1 MSEVGRVGGAIRAFA
16 IRDLRVAL
24 SYKIPFVLEIIGSAF
39 AILTVWFVAKL
50 VGTDLVPGGYF
61 SFVVAGLVVS
71 SFVDAGVST
80 LGGNL
85 REGQLTGT
93 LEATLSSGAR
103 PAALAAGMAVYP
115 MVSAVFAAVVY
126 AVMAGLLGAPISGAN
141 WTLALAAILVGS
153 VSFAGLGLVGAA
165 IVLVVRR
172 AAGAVGWLVAV
183 LALGAGE
190 FFPPD
195 LLPGWVR
202 AAAALSPFT
211 WCLRLVR
218 DAMLHGQGWNEGLRA
233 MVVLI
238 AMAIAFTGLG
248 LAALTAALR
257 HARRRGTLG
266 QY

>member
-1 MSEVGRVGGAIRAFA
+1 MIERGRVRGAVRAFA

-50 VGTDLVPGGYF
+50 IGTDLVPGGYF

-103 PAALAAGMAVYP
+103 PVALAAGMAVYP

-126 AVMAGLLGAPISGAN
+126 AVMAALLGAEIAGAN
-141 WTLALAAILVGS
+141 WALALAAISVGS
-153 VSFAGLGLVGAA
+153 ISFAGLGLVGAA

-202 AAAALSPFT
+202 AIAALSPFT

-218 DAMLHGQGWNEGLRA
+218 DAMLRGAGWSEGWRPLA
-233 MVVLI
+233 VLL
-238 AMAIAFTGLG
+238 AMAVIFAALG
-248 LAALTAALR
+248 LLALAEALR